1 MGQIEK
7 ELKSMTPTF
16 FSNQS
21 EFRKWLD
28 KNHKKEAILLVGFYK
43 AESGKPSM
51 TWSQSVDEALCFGW
65 IDGVRKSIDKD
76 SYQIRFTQRK
86 PTSIW
91 SAVNIRKIEE
101 LTKQGL
107 MKPAGIASFE
117 NRIEKKSKIY
127 SYENKEAI
135 FPTDLELQF
144 KSNKKAWN
152 YFQSLAPSYR
162 KPSINWVMSA
172 RQETTKL
179 KRLKELIKDSE
190 AGTNRW
196 KDNKYSKK

>member
-1 MGQIEK
+1 
-7 ELKSMTPTF
+7 MTATF
-16 FSNQS
+16 FAKQS

-28 KNHKKEAILLVGFYK
+28 KNHKKETELLVGFYK
-43 AESGKPSM
+43 INSGKPSM

-91 SAVNIRKIEE
+91 SAVNIKKIEE

-107 MKPAGIASFE
+107 MQPAGLVSFE
-117 NRIEKKSKIY
+117 NRKENKSKIY
-127 SYENKEAI
+127 SYENEEIKFSSE
-135 FPTDLELQF
+135 FEKLF
-144 KSNKKAWN
+144 KVNKIAWD
-152 YFQSLAPSYR
+152 YFQSLAASYR
-162 KPSINWVMSA
+162 KPSTNWVMSA
-172 RQETTKL
+172 KQEATRI
-179 KRLKELIKDSE
+179 KRLNELIADSQLL
-190 AGTNRW
+190 TNKW